1 MPTAQMETAGAK
13 NEAARDL
20 RRISQIAAVSL
31 VVAMAAACS
40 ATHPTIYYA
49 LDTPAPAPAPAP
61 GIESRTPVRLIV
73 GRVTGSRLYHD
84 NRLVYGTGT
93 VELGTYEYQ
102 RWAEPP
108 VDYLQDILVTS
119 LRASG
124 QYRSVSRI
132 GSNARGDYV
141 VRGHLDALDEID
153 KPALAARFTF
163 QLELFDPASGS
174 TVWSSSYSHDEPVQG
189 KKVTDVVEALNR
201 NVEAGLRQ
209 LTTELNQYLASHVR
223 QESAGD

>member
-1 MPTAQMETAGAK
+1 MRTAKMKIAGAQ
-13 NEAARDL
+13 NEVARDI
-20 RRISQIAAVSL
+20 RRIAQIAAVSL
-31 VVAMAAACS
+31 VVAMAAGCG
-40 ATHPTIYYA
+40 ATRPTNYYA
-49 LDTPAPAPAPAP
+49 LDAPAPAPAP
-61 GIESRTPVRLIV
+61 GVESRTPVRLIV
-73 GRVTGSRLYHD
+73 GHVTGSRLYHD
-84 NRLVYGTGT
+84 NRLVYGTGA

-108 VDYLQDILVTS
+108 VDYLQDILIAS
-119 LRASG
+119 LRSSG

-141 VRGHLDALDEID
+141 VRGQLDALDEID

>member
-1 MPTAQMETAGAK
+1 MQTAKTQTAGDRNK
-13 NEAARDL
+13 DI
-20 RRISQIAAVSL
+20 RRILQLAAVGL
-31 VVAMAAACS
+31 VAAMAAACS

-49 LDTPAPAPAPAP
+49 LDAPAPAPTP
-61 GIESRTPVRLIV
+61 GVEARTPVRLIV
-73 GRVTGSRLYHD
+73 GHVTGSRLYHD
-84 NRLVYGTGT
+84 NRLVYGTGA

-108 VDYLQDILVTS
+108 VDYLQDMLVAS
-119 LRASG
+119 LRSSG

-153 KPALAARFTF
+153 KPALTARFTF

-174 TVWSSSYSHDEPVQG
+174 TVWSSAYSHDEPVQG

-209 LTTELNQYLASHVR
+209 LTTELNQYLASHAR